1 MVGHRCEIWSLLVHR
16 TKVGDG
22 PQEELVLTGAAD
34 ELIRGYRVVT
44 SGDDLL
50 QVLVPIGSVERLRPA
65 GADKCSSLSANAT
78 GTLVAAQSSGKI
90 VEVRTGLTD
99 AWVVRSLI
107 HSFYSVSII
116 DIPATK

>member
-1 MVGHRCEIWSLLVHR
+1 MLVHR

-22 PQEELVLTGAAD
+22 SQEELVLTGAAD

-50 QVLVPIGSVERLRPA
+50 QVLVPIGSVERQRPT
-65 GADKCSSLSANAT
+65 GTDKCSSLSANPA

-90 VEVRTGLTD
+90 VEVRSECFPSCAMT
-99 AWVVRSLI
+99 I
-107 HSFYSVSII
+107 HPSIRLSIHSVSI
-116 DIPATK
+116 DFPAAK